1 MTLICFSLC
10 ATRGAIFSVTRPLF
24 SSFTFFNI
32 YIEIPCY
39 QVVDLSLDNVL
50 KPGTALPSGKQ
61 SKLPLLK
68 RLAALTLK
76 MMFSKNLEL
85 VIRRVQMDFSFPSSL
100 LILG

>member
-1 MTLICFSLC
+1 MCDARRYSFRLHLSSWFTLIY
-10 ATRGAIFSVTRPLF
+10 T
-24 SSFTFFNI
+24 

-100 LILG
+100 LISG

>member
-1 MTLICFSLC
+1 MCD
-10 ATRGAIFSVTRPLF
+10 ARRY
-24 SSFTFFNI
+24 SFRLHGRILLVHFDI
-32 YIEIPCY
+32 YIEISCY

-68 RLAALTLK
+68 RLAVLTLK